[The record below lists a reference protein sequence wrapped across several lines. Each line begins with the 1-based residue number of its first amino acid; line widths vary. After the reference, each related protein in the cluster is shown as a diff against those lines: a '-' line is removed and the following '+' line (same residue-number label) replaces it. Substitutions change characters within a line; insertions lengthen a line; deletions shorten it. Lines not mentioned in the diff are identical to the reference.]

1 MLKKFLL
8 ILTVI
13 MVVSCL
19 FCSAAPAAT
28 AEFSGDFSMT
38 DAKGKIATGKI
49 FIKGD
54 KIRQEITAEEQTSIV
69 IIRWDKKVS
78 WTLLPE
84 KQYMEVALTFN
95 NIVPQKD
102 LEYEVTSLGKETVNG
117 YECDV
122 TQYTYKNK
130 KYGVLVQWIYQK
142 FGYPVKTQN
151 KDAKGKTIE
160 ITEYKNIKTGNLADS
175 LFEVPSGYQKMGLPF
190 KMPGM

>member
-1 MLKKFLL
+1 
-8 ILTVI
+8 
-13 MVVSCL
+13 MVVICL

-117 YECDV
+117 YECNV